1 MIRGR
6 TMDRQEPMT
15 PISIKIPDRVL
26 EAIERERVL
35 LEERVRGVKFSRTDA
50 ILSLLEFALHV
61 MHATEQ
67 DS

>member
-1 MIRGR
+1 
-6 TMDRQEPMT
+6 MDRQEPMT

-35 LEERVRGVKFSRTDA
+35 LEERVRGVNA